1 MRNIPV
7 EIGLG
12 GLGRIFLHSAPRL
25 PARHRLGA
33 DATGGLSMADRFM
46 SFWDWANT
54 NRRLRPPG
62 WLGLLAVAVCLGAS
76 GCVRR
81 QIQINSFPEGAAV
94 SIDHQPIGYT
104 PVAVPFH
111 YNGTREIVVEKD
123 GFKTVRVKEPI
134 RGPWYLYP
142 PFSFFTEHFAT
153 REVRD
158 PHRFNFQLDP
168 MGQINDQQ
176 LTDRAENL
184 RSQVLQGA
192 ITPSMQRDQY
202 VWENR

>member
-1 MRNIPV
+1 MSVWASAENPRHAYRPV
-7 EIGLG
+7 
-12 GLGRIFLHSAPRL
+12 F
-25 PARHRLGA
+25 
-33 DATGGLSMADRFM
+33 
-46 SFWDWANT
+46 
-54 NRRLRPPG
+54 
-62 WLGLLAVAVCLGAS
+62 LGLVGVVVCLGAS

-168 MGQINDQQ
+168 IGQINDQQ

-202 VWENR
+202 IWENR